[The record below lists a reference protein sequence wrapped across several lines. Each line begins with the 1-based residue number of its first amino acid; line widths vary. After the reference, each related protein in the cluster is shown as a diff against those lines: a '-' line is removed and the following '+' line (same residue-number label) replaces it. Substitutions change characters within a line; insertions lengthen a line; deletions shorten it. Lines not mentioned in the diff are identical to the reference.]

1 MAWVGVGV
9 PESGRYGVHRLTTG
23 GAVDA
28 YYAEQSD
35 EIKKKWRAF
44 GSKVQNKVRR
54 RRAVAPLIF
63 QGWSEV
69 RID

>member
-1 MAWVGVGV
+1 M
-9 PESGRYGVHRLTTG
+9 PESGRYGAHRLTTG

-44 GSKVQNKVRR
+44 GSKVQNK
-54 RRAVAPLIF
+54 
-63 QGWSEV
+63 GWSEV